1 MKDIEIP
8 KELLDLLHVCITS
21 GYDKGF
27 EDGYKNGIADGN
39 INDGTFAKKIQEAY
53 ENGLNNVWEYVEK
66 LGQLTIKEIYEIFG
80 VEYDNI
86 YGIIADYTPSE
97 FIKAIKAYEEQKNE
111 IHVGDEVVSDSFD
124 EKGIVTHITDK
135 NCVSLICG
143 MSSMI
148 NTYLD
153 KVHKT
158 GKSYP
163 QIVEILEQL
172 KGDKE

>member
-1 MKDIEIP
+1 MINDH
-8 KELLDLLHVCITS
+8 ELNLLNQTFDSIYNRAYES
-21 GYDKGF
+21 GYEVGQKKREKDNQNYKDGL
-27 EDGYKNGIADGN
+27 EDGKMLIWQFIG
-39 INDGTFAKKIQEAY
+39 
-53 ENGLNNVWEYVEK
+53 K
-66 LGQLTIKEIYEIFG
+66 LGKLTIGELYEIFG
-80 VEYDNI
+80 DGYDNI
-86 YGIIADYTPSE
+86 YAITDDYDASE
-97 FIKAIKAYEEQKNE
+97 FIDVIKRYEEQKNE

-148 NTYLD
+148 NTSLD
-153 KVHKT
+153 KIHKT

>member
-1 MKDIEIP
+1 MELRCKYCGSLNLETEKKGTQTGVYCCDCGKWLKWATKEEIRLINHKDEYIVKKNPTLIDIKVIE
-8 KELLDLLHVCITS
+8 D
-21 GYDKGF
+21 
-27 EDGYKNGIADGN
+27 
-39 INDGTFAKKIQEAY
+39 
-53 ENGLNNVWEYVEK
+53 
-66 LGQLTIKEIYEIFG
+66 
-80 VEYDNI
+80 
-86 YGIIADYTPSE
+86 
-97 FIKAIKAYEEQKNE
+97 IKAEIKSICENTTYFRIVADEDYFLGLEYAIKIIDKHIGTENE

-148 NTYLD
+148 NTSLD
-153 KVHKT
+153 KIHKT